1 MVAEQAHP
9 AWGGGGGYTPPPSGE
24 PAGRGGRDRL
34 DAVSR
39 AVIESA
45 ADAIVAYSTDR
56 TVMLWNPAAERMF
69 GWAAD
74 EVIGLEPPTIPEESA
89 AEHNAVFERVRG
101 GGQVSFATRRIRKD
115 GSVIDVRIDTS
126 ALTDGTGEVIGWV
139 NICHQT
145 GEDDVAR
152 HYMAERA
159 RVVRRLGDVVADMN
173 AQRDLESVL
182 DRIAASL
189 RELTGADAGGFVL
202 IEDERL
208 RLVSTAGLPARL
220 RGRVASLSSSLVG
233 ELLRSGKTVMMAT
246 DEAGGFDDL
255 IWSALPGL
263 HTIALSLSHVGGRPY
278 GALYALYSRRSLSH
292 VELELLELLAG
303 HAGVALTNAMAFEEV
318 VRQRAHERA
327 VIDGSA
333 DGIAVLDESG
343 NVKQWNPAAHR
354 ITGTPA
360 GEVMGTPPPFPLP
373 VPGERRTHKLPSGRW
388 VDVLCTE
395 LGDGGE
401 KVVDFR
407 DVTAAKELEEAKDLF
422 LATTSHELRTPI
434 TVVQGFAST
443 LASRWDQLS
452 DADRRAAVTTIA
464 ERAGSLSR
472 LVEQLLLGA
481 RAGADALPVN
491 NESFD
496 LAALLRATVVSFG
509 PLSDKHVVVAD
520 VPADLPLAYGDGM
533 ATDII
538 VGQLL
543 ENAFK
548 YSPSGGTVLVRA
560 RVVGPMIEVDVED
573 EGIGIAAGDHERIF
587 ERFVQGETGDRRRFG
602 GVGIGLYI
610 VRRLAAAQNG
620 TVIAK
625 TRPEGGTIMRLT
637 LRCAGELQ
645 PGLLPVARLAAGGG
659 QVLVDDGGDIVAV
672 AQDLAGLHPDHPV
685 AALLDLAQVVGDEE
699 DRAGLVPQ
707 LLDPVVALGTERG
720 VAGGQRLVDHQD
732 LVALGGRDSEPE
744 PLGHAGR
751 VGAHRQVDEVA
762 DPGEVDDLLVVG
774 LDLSRRHAHGEAAEH
789 DVPLAGEV
797 VEQGGVHAEQ
807 RRLARGVDS
816 ALLGREQPGDGAQQG
831 RLARPVPADD
841 ADHVAVAGD
850 EGDAADGV
858 DLPDGDPALPLDQA
872 HQRRGGGALVTASAV
887 HAVDHVQVID
897 HDGRVSH
904 GAHPLGSSAEQG
916 SFTTRR
922 YRLGGRRESSRQDNL
937 DTMSDNT
944 PDTVSDNTPEI
955 CRSRFHGRR
964 TGAFPLMPGS

>member
-1 MVAEQAHP
+1 V
-9 AWGGGGGYTPPPSGE
+9 
-24 PAGRGGRDRL
+24 DRV
-34 DAVSR
+34 DVTAR

-45 ADAIVAYSTDR
+45 ADAIVAFNTDH
-56 TVMLWNPAAERMF
+56 TIMLWNPAAERMF
-69 GWAAD
+69 GWTAE
-74 EVIGLEPPTIPEESA
+74 EVIGLDQPTIPEEHA
-89 AEHNAVFERVRG
+89 AEHNAVFERVRS

-126 ALTDGTGEVIGWV
+126 ALTDANGDVIGWV

-202 IEDERL
+202 IEEDRL

-233 ELLRSGKTVMMAT
+233 ELLRTGKTVMMAT
-246 DEAGGFDDL
+246 GESGGFDDL

-278 GALYALYSRRSLSH
+278 GALYALYSRRTLSH

-354 ITGTPA
+354 ITGKPA
-360 GEVMGTPPPFPLP
+360 AEVMDGPPPFPLP
-373 VPGERRTHKLPSGRW
+373 EPGARRTHKLPSGRW
-388 VDVLCTE
+388 IDVLCTE
-395 LGDGGE
+395 LSDGGE

-443 LASRWDQLS
+443 LASRWEQLS

-464 ERAGSLSR
+464 ERAGALSR

-491 NESFD
+491 IAPFD
-496 LAALLRATVVSFG
+496 LAALLRAAVVSFG
-509 PLSDKHVVVAD
+509 PLSDRHKVIAD
-520 VPADLPLAYGDGM
+520 VPADLPLAHGDAM

-548 YSPSGGTVLVRA
+548 YSPSGGTVTVRA
-560 RVVGPMIEVDVED
+560 RVNGAMVDVDVED
-573 EGIGIAAGDHERIF
+573 DGIGIAPGDHERIF

-602 GVGIGLYI
+602 GVGIGLFI
-610 VRRLAAAQNG
+610 VRRLAIAQNG
-620 TVIAK
+620 TVVAQS
-625 TRPEGGTIMRLT
+625 RPGGGTVMRLT
-637 LRCAGELQ
+637 LRH
-645 PGLLPVARLAAGGG
+645 
-659 QVLVDDGGDIVAV
+659 
-672 AQDLAGLHPDHPV
+672 AGL
-685 AALLDLAQVVGDEE
+685 
-699 DRAGLVPQ
+699 
-707 LLDPVVALGTERG
+707 
-720 VAGGQRLVDHQD
+720 
-732 LVALGGRDSEPE
+732 
-744 PLGHAGR
+744 
-751 VGAHRQVDEVA
+751 
-762 DPGEVDDLLVVG
+762 
-774 LDLSRRHAHGEAAEH
+774 
-789 DVPLAGEV
+789 
-797 VEQGGVHAEQ
+797 
-807 RRLARGVDS
+807 
-816 ALLGREQPGDGAQQG
+816 
-831 RLARPVPADD
+831 
-841 ADHVAVAGD
+841 
-850 EGDAADGV
+850 
-858 DLPDGDPALPLDQA
+858 
-872 HQRRGGGALVTASAV
+872 
-887 HAVDHVQVID
+887 
-897 HDGRVSH
+897 
-904 GAHPLGSSAEQG
+904 
-916 SFTTRR
+916 
-922 YRLGGRRESSRQDNL
+922 
-937 DTMSDNT
+937 
-944 PDTVSDNTPEI
+944 
-955 CRSRFHGRR
+955 
-964 TGAFPLMPGS
+964 